1 MLRPLPLEMLSAT
14 LDPAGAPPRTSD
26 ETRAVPP
33 VTGDGERSAREP
45 LLFDDVYEE
54 CVAFVWRSLKSLG
67 VRDHRLDDAV
77 QEVFL
82 VVHRRLGEFESR
94 SSVRTWVY
102 GIAVRIARDCRRR
115 EHRKGGLSPLDVE
128 TADPR
133 PGPDEQVELSRAM
146 DELAAIL
153 DTLDPDKRDIFVLS
167 EVEQLSAPEIAQAIG
182 VNVNTVYSRI
192 RAARKEFEIA
202 FSQHEERR
210 R

>member
-1 MLRPLPLEMLSAT
+1 MPRPLPLEMLSVS
-14 LDPAGAPPRTSD
+14 LDPAGAPPG
-26 ETRAVPP
+26 
-33 VTGDGERSAREP
+33 VTGEHCPPEPVATEAGAARP
-45 LLFDDVYEE
+45 SSLTFDDVYEE

-82 VVHRRLGEFESR
+82 VVHRRLAEFESR

-102 GIAVRIARDCRRR
+102 GIAVRVAHDCRRR
-115 EHRKGGLSPLDVE
+115 EQRKGGLAPLDTE
-128 TADPR
+128 TVDPR
-133 PGPDEQVELSRAM
+133 PGPEEQVELSRAV

-153 DTLDPDKRDIFVLS
+153 DSLEPAKRDIFVLS
-167 EVEQLSAPEIAQAIG
+167 EVEQLSAPEIAQVLG